1 MGRKKIEYKKPCT
14 VCKKEFEPGRH
25 RSKLT
30 CSAECLKT
38 HRDNTKDAR
47 MEASLKSIKEK
58 YNAEHPSKIKGFA
71 DKVKKTKL
79 EKYGSENYN
88 NRKKAEKTNKK
99 RYGGVSPTSD
109 KSVLEKVKKTKLKN
123 HGNEN
128 YNNREKA
135 KETNIKNIG
144 VEHHMQKDESINK
157 MKETNKE
164 KYGVEYSLLLEKAKE
179 NLKKSNQENY
189 GSDFFFSSD
198 EYINKTREETIK
210 NIKNL
215 LSSHNLEFDENKY
228 IKLRT
233 KESGSLKY
241 FFYEIKCNVCNTIFT
256 SRLINKIPI
265 CRTCYPIAANSI
277 IEMEFR
283 EFLKSENI
291 FFNTNKKDI
300 IAPLELDIYIPEIS
314 LAIEINGNYFHSE
327 LGGCKDKYY
336 HLLKSQM
343 CFEKGIKLIHIF
355 EDEWYEKKDIIISRI
370 LNMMKKTKTK
380 IFARNCEIKK
390 ITNDEK
396 DKFLSEN
403 HMQGKS
409 IDKIR
414 YGLFNNN
421 ELVSVM
427 SFSSERKALG
437 NKKKEENSFELIR
450 FANKKNVNVVGA
462 FSKLL
467 KAFIKIEKP
476 KKIISYADMRW
487 SGMDYKNTVYFKN
500 GFSFIDYTKPNYFYM
515 EKKDYLK
522 RMHRFS
528 LRKDILLKKFPD
540 ANPEK
545 SEWQIAMKN
554 GYDRIWDCG
563 NMKFV
568 INL

>member
-1 MGRKKIEYKKPCT
+1 
-14 VCKKEFEPGRH
+14 
-25 RSKLT
+25 
-30 CSAECLKT
+30 
-38 HRDNTKDAR
+38 
-47 MEASLKSIKEK
+47 
-58 YNAEHPSKIKGFA
+58 
-71 DKVKKTKL
+71 
-79 EKYGSENYN
+79 
-88 NRKKAEKTNKK
+88 
-99 RYGGVSPTSD
+99 
-109 KSVLEKVKKTKLKN
+109 
-123 HGNEN
+123 
-128 YNNREKA
+128 
-135 KETNIKNIG
+135 
-144 VEHHMQKDESINK
+144 
-157 MKETNKE
+157 
-164 KYGVEYSLLLEKAKE
+164 
-179 NLKKSNQENY
+179 
-189 GSDFFFSSD
+189 
-198 EYINKTREETIK
+198 
-210 NIKNL
+210 
-215 LSSHNLEFDENKY
+215 
-228 IKLRT
+228 
-233 KESGSLKY
+233 
-241 FFYEIKCNVCNTIFT
+241 
-256 SRLINKIPI
+256 
-265 CRTCYPIAANSI
+265 
-277 IEMEFR
+277 
-283 EFLKSENI
+283 
-291 FFNTNKKDI
+291 
-300 IAPLELDIYIPEIS
+300 
-314 LAIEINGNYFHSE
+314 
-327 LGGCKDKYY
+327 
-336 HLLKSQM
+336 
-343 CFEKGIKLIHIF
+343 
-355 EDEWYEKKDIIISRI
+355 
-370 LNMMKKTKTK
+370 MMKKTKTK

-450 FANKKNVNVVGA
+450 FANKKNINVVGA